1 MKAKVHQYI
10 GEHREE
16 LLGSLQ
22 TLVRVDTT
30 NPPGRNYRAMT
41 DALLGRCQGLDMQAK
56 VHRVPDQEVRRVLGS
71 DEFPRYNLIARWD
84 VGPTADGTFQCPLR
98 RGTLRRAVE
107 SSAILL
113 SRGWPAM
120 RSTVAVLGI

>member
-1 MKAKVHQYI
+1 MKARVHQYI

-41 DALLGRCQGLDMQAK
+41 DALLGRCQDLDMQAK

-71 DEFPRYNLIARWD
+71 DEFPRYNLIAGGTSAGLRPYIST
-84 VGPTADGTFQCPLR
+84 PTTTWYPVPGS
-98 RGTLRRAVE
+98 GN
-107 SSAILL
+107 SAILL
-113 SRGWPAM
+113 SRG
-120 RSTVAVLGI
+120 

>member
-1 MKAKVHQYI
+1 MPHNDQGDYVLSKSRVKAKVHQYI
-10 GEHREE
+10 GDHREE
-16 LLGSLQ
+16 LLGSVQ

-41 DALLGRCQGLDMQAK
+41 DALLECCQSLGLQAK

-84 VGPTADGTFQCPLR
+84 VGPASDRTFQRPLR
-98 RGTLRRAVE
+98 RGTLCRAVE
-107 SSAILL
+107 I
-113 SRGWPAM
+113 R
-120 RSTVAVLGI
+120 RSF